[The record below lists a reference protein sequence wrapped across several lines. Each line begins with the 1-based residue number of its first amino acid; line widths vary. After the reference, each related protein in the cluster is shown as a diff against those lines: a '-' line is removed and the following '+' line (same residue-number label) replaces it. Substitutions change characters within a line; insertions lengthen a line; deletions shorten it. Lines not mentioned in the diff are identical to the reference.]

1 MMEKTKDLSNSEG
14 ANHDDRDLS
23 EELESLYRR
32 VARLDQP
39 DAPAENVENG
49 DAHGDNQDFRNLRKS
64 TAANQNPP
72 NPEEL
77 MERLMAIQDAY
88 ERLLTY
94 WPFAQER
101 PSRSPEASP
110 EISMRNTPPEGK

>member
-1 MMEKTKDLSNSEG
+1 MEKTKHLSNIEE
-14 ANHDDRDLS
+14 ANQDDQDLS
-23 EELESLYRR
+23 EELESIYHR

-39 DAPAENVENG
+39 NASVENV
-49 DAHGDNQDFRNLRKS
+49 DTHGSDEDFRDFRQR
-64 TAANQNPP
+64 TTPYQNPP
-72 NPEEL
+72 NQEEL
-77 MERLMAIQDAY
+77 MEKLMTIKDAY

-101 PSRSPEASP
+101 PSRPAEASP